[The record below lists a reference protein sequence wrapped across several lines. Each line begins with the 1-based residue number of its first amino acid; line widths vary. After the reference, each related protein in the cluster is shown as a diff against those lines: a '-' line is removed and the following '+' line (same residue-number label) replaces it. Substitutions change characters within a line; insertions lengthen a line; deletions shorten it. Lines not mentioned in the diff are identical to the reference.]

1 MSFTKKADDMLDEI
15 FASKTT
21 KDFSTTT
28 LLKLLERAKKKGD
41 RRYEIDRITLE
52 LIKRGAII
60 IETSN
65 G

>member
-1 MSFTKKADDMLDEI
+1 MIKKADDMLDEI
-15 FASKTT
+15 FASKTI

-28 LLKLLERAKKKGD
+28 LFKLLERAKKKGD
-41 RRYEIDRITLE
+41 RRYEIDRITVE
-52 LIKRGAII
+52 LIKRGAIT